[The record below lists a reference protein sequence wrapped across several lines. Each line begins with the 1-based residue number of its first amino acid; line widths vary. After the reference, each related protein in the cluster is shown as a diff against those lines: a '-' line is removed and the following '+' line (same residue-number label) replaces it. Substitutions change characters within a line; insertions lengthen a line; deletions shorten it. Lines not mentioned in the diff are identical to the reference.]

1 MHSIVEQYWKV
12 LFLEFVELLV
22 GILGFE
28 DHFIVVVV
36 VDLDVCLFLLLFNLF
51 DKVVG

>member
-1 MHSIVEQYWKV
+1 VEQYSRV
-12 LFLEFVELLV
+12 LFLELVELLV

-36 VDLDVCLFLLLFNLF
+36 VDLDVGLFLLLFNF
-51 DKVVG
+51 DKVVVGLVG